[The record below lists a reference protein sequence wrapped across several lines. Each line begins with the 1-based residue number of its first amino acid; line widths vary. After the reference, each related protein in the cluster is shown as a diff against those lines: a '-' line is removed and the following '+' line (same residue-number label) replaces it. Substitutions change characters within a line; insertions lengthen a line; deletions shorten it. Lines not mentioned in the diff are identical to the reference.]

1 MHQSYSI
8 ALQKKKKKKK
18 KKNQFRE
25 PHPTTIQLP
34 FVPMAEAWRLMK
46 GLDPRK
52 NLTKLCFLAARDMRL
67 NCRVRHLSLV
77 NDRKSLLLS

>member
-8 ALQKKKKKKK
+8 ALQKKKKK
-18 KKNQFRE
+18 NQFSE
-25 PHPTTIQLP
+25 PHPATTELP
-34 FVPMAEAWRLMK
+34 FVPMEEAWRLLK

-52 NLTKLCFLAARDMRL
+52 NVAKLCFLAARDMRL
-67 NCRVRHLSLV
+67 NCRVRHSSLV

>member
-8 ALQKKKKKKK
+8 AYQKKKE
-18 KKNQFRE
+18 NQFSE
-25 PHPTTIQLP
+25 PHPTTTELP
-34 FVPMAEAWRLMK
+34 FVSMGEAWRLLK

-52 NLTKLCFLAARDMRL
+52 NVTKLCFLAECDMRL

>member
-18 KKNQFRE
+18 KNQFRE
-25 PHPTTIQLP
+25 PHPTTTQLP
-34 FVPMAEAWRLMK
+34 FVPMGEAWRLMK
-46 GLDPRK
+46 GLDLRK
-52 NLTKLCFLAARDMRL
+52 NLTKLCFLAAGDMRL

>member
-8 ALQKKKKKKK
+8 AYQKKKE
-18 KKNQFRE
+18 NQFSE
-25 PHPTTIQLP
+25 PHPTTTELP
-34 FVPMAEAWRLMK
+34 FVPMGETWRLLK

-52 NLTKLCFLAARDMRL
+52 NVTKLCFLAARDMRL
-67 NCRVRHLSLV
+67 NCRVRHLSLA